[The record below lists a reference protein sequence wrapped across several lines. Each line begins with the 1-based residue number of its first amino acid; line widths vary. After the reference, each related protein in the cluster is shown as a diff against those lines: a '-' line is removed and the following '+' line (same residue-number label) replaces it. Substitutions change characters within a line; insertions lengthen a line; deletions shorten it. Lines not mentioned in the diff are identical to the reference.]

1 VETGIQA
8 VSEVEPKTNLDAGV
22 RRHDE
27 LSVDHPE
34 RENYTNEPKVIQ
46 FSKLAA
52 VL

>member
-8 VSEVEPKTNLDAGV
+8 VSEVQWKTNLDAGV

-27 LSVDHPE
+27 VAVGHSE
-34 RENYTNEPKVIQ
+34 REPKVINP
-46 FSKLAA
+46 KLAA